1 QTMQYHP
8 HGDAAIGEAIVGL
21 GQKDLLIET
30 QGNWGD
36 NRTGDSAAASR
47 YIEARLSKFA
57 LEVAFN
63 PKTTEW
69 QLSYDGRKN
78 EPLNLPMKFPLV
90 LAQGVEGIAVGLSTK
105 ILPHN
110 FCELLQAAIKH
121 LQGKYFKLYPDF
133 PNGGIIDV
141 DEYNDGKRGGKVK
154 ARAHIE
160 IKDKKTLL
168 IKDVPYGVTTTQLM
182 DSITKANNAGKIK
195 IKKVIDNTAEH
206 IEIEIQL
213 PTGVSPDITVDALY
227 AFTHCEISISP
238 NTCVIVNDKPQF
250 LGTKDLLQHSVEHT
264 KGLLKQELEIKLH
277 ELQEDWHYSSLE
289 KIFIEKRI
297 YRDIEEETT
306 WEGVLTAIDKGLEP
320 YKDLFKRT
328 IIREDIIRLT
338 EIKIK
343 RISKYDTFR
352 ADEHIK
358 GVEEGIEQVAH
369 DLAHLVDFTIAYYE
383 NLLKKYGKGRE
394 RKTEIRSIENIKARQ
409 VAIANS
415 KLYMNAADG
424 FIGTSLKKD
433 EFVCECSDIDNVIV
447 FTKNGTMKVVKVTDK
462 VFIGKNII
470 YAAVFRKGDERMT
483 YNMIYRD
490 GKSGVTYAKRFNV
503 KSVTRNREYLLAGK
517 NKKSKVLYFTANPNG
532 EAEVVNILLSPS
544 CNARKKNF
552 DFYFEEIAIK
562 GRSSK
567 GNQVTKYPV
576 RKTRFKEAGRTTLSA
591 LKIWYDDTIGRL
603 NTKEHGMLVGD
614 FENDDRIIAF
624 YNDGSYEITNYEL
637 TNRYDRNELV
647 AIEKLNPDAVIT
659 AIYYDDEKKQFNVK
673 RFLIE
678 TQTEDQRFIFI
689 KEGRKNYLELVT
701 MQRTPKILLTAGKS
715 KAEAKSEVLDLTEM
729 VDVMGWKAFGNRLT
743 DKVRYVNMELL
754 ESEEIEEEEVIQ
766 DKKDKEEE
774 EDDTQG
780 SLF

>member
-1 QTMQYHP
+1 
-8 HGDAAIGEAIVGL
+8 
-21 GQKDLLIET
+21 
-30 QGNWGD
+30 
-36 NRTGDSAAASR
+36 
-47 YIEARLSKFA
+47 
-57 LEVAFN
+57 
-63 PKTTEW
+63 
-69 QLSYDGRKN
+69 
-78 EPLNLPMKFPLV
+78 
-90 LAQGVEGIAVGLSTK
+90 
-105 ILPHN
+105 
-110 FCELLQAAIKH
+110 
-121 LQGKYFKLYPDF
+121 
-133 PNGGIIDV
+133 
-141 DEYNDGKRGGKVK
+141 
-154 ARAHIE
+154 
-160 IKDKKTLL
+160 
-168 IKDVPYGVTTTQLM
+168 
-182 DSITKANNAGKIK
+182 
-195 IKKVIDNTAEH
+195 
-206 IEIEIQL
+206 
-213 PTGVSPDITVDALY
+213 
-227 AFTHCEISISP
+227 
-238 NTCVIVNDKPQF
+238 
-250 LGTKDLLQHSVEHT
+250 
-264 KGLLKQELEIKLH
+264 
-277 ELQEDWHYSSLE
+277 
-289 KIFIEKRI
+289 
-297 YRDIEEETT
+297 
-306 WEGVLTAIDKGLEP
+306 
-320 YKDLFKRT
+320 
-328 IIREDIIRLT
+328 
-338 EIKIK
+338 
-343 RISKYDTFR
+343 
-352 ADEHIK
+352 
-358 GVEEGIEQVAH
+358 
-369 DLAHLVDFTIAYYE
+369 
-383 NLLKKYGKGRE
+383 
-394 RKTEIRSIENIKARQ
+394 
-409 VAIANS
+409 
-415 KLYMNAADG
+415 MNAADG

-603 NTKEHGMLVGD
+603 NTKGHGMLVGD
-614 FENDDRIIAF
+614 FEDDDRIIAF

-647 AIEKLNPDAVIT
+647 AIEKLNPEAVIT
-659 AIYYDDEKKQFNVK
+659 AIYCDDEKKQFNVK

-678 TQTEDQRFIFI
+678 TQTQDQRFIFI
-689 KEGRKNYLELVT
+689 KEGKKNYLELVT
-701 MQRTPKILLTAGKS
+701 MQRAPKILLTAGKS